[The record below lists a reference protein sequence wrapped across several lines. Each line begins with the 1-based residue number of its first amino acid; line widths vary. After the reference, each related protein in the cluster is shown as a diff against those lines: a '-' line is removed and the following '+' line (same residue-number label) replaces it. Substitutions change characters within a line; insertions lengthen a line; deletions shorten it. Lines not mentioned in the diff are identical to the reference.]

1 MRSQSLFNFFTKAA
15 DVQTTAAGTRVVT
28 GPDADRAK
36 EQTAARANATY
47 EAEQKRRSGMTDQQR
62 WSEDFNNHLSDQA
75 GAGRDQYNFAY
86 DNFTRD
92 LDDAVARGDMTS
104 QQATKARQHIIN
116 SVRDQQRAWH
126 SNYLTT
132 YNNGDHT
139 DSDRQGIR
147 GSRIWSTH
155 GDNGLVHFRH
165 GDFSEN
171 TTFGGAERGYARRDA
186 RNARTTNPPTGNAN
200 VTSTSQPAQAA
211 STQTTPQSPNLV
223 RRDRNGRV
231 APTVFRGGYAVDT
244 GNDVDWSAKGDGH
257 INISGANFTDEQ
269 YAAYNNV
276 RSSLTTAIR
285 QQEGVS
291 LNEARARATA
301 LANQWAADQSQV
313 AAGGKAFNRWQ
324 HVDTPAQEVAT
335 PQPAPAAQPVTQPE
349 AVSPAPTGPDTQV
362 PAGQTSS
369 LSVSPGGSIVPN
381 ALALNTG
388 NKPITLG
395 GSPDLGISL
404 DALGAVPQIPANNPL
419 ANPVTTPTPPTST
432 EANPAQP
439 ATPPAAPTPAEQ
451 STTPAGTTNPTPQ
464 QPGNQ
469 YKDTVWTQYGI
480 ADALNRQKT
489 QIADKLT
496 AIPGYDGLLF
506 RMDGDTE
513 GGVYDRTG
521 RQLTYQGKPIN
532 DALLRGDRNGWWELW
547 KDGDYGADILHNA
560 YQAMQ
565 SRATSNYGDAEMNA
579 LGFTRVP
586 GSRRWY
592 RNAKGQFVDI
602 SGELAPTGT
611 IEGQLDHGRTVNQ
624 RWRKDTS
631 DPMGLFFD
639 GEREDI
645 GYL

>member
-1 MRSQSLFNFFTKAA
+1 M
-15 DVQTTAAGTRVVT
+15 QTTAAGPRVVT

-47 EAEQKRRSGMTDQQR
+47 EAEQKRRAGMTDQQR

-92 LDDAVARGDMTS
+92 LDDAVARGTMTS
-104 QQATKARQHIIN
+104 QQAAKARQHIIN

-147 GSRIWSTH
+147 GSRIWATH

-186 RNARTTNPPTGNAN
+186 RSARTANPSTGNPN
-200 VTSTSQPAQAA
+200 VNSTSQPAQAA
-211 STQTTPQSPNLV
+211 STQTTSYSPKLV

-231 APTVFRGGYAVDT
+231 APTVFKGGYAVDT
-244 GNDVDWSAKGDGH
+244 GNGVDWSAKGDGH

-324 HVDTPAQEVAT
+324 HVDTPAPVAKPQPTAT
-335 PQPAPAAQPVTQPE
+335 PQPTAAPQSVAQSPVTALGATDIASVAGTPSNRPLTLGGEPTLGLPTSTSDRSLLNNPGLAITLPSLGAAQPQQLSSPSPEVTPAPATAPTTSNTTPAAPAAAPATAPAAGSTTEEPPVE
-349 AVSPAPTGPDTQV
+349 SPAWDFRSRALENRNKVADGLVPIKDYEGIYYKPGDMSGTLYKSNGEPWRTRGGNIVDAKILRADTNWFGANGNDIKHNIEQRYQEDSAKAFTPEEAAV
-362 PAGQTSS
+362 LGFKP
-369 LSVSPGGSIVPN
+369 LPG
-381 ALALNTG
+381 A
-388 NKPITLG
+388 
-395 GSPDLGISL
+395 
-404 DALGAVPQIPANNPL
+404 
-419 ANPVTTPTPPTST
+419 
-432 EANPAQP
+432 
-439 ATPPAAPTPAEQ
+439 
-451 STTPAGTTNPTPQ
+451 
-464 QPGNQ
+464 
-469 YKDTVWTQYGI
+469 
-480 ADALNRQKT
+480 
-489 QIADKLT
+489 
-496 AIPGYDGLLF
+496 PGYYINSRGEIVDEFGYAEDEGTLPSDVDHSTWDDIRKAWREWVPDYFGDLF
-506 RMDGDTE
+506 SGDS
-513 GGVYDRTG
+513 D
-521 RQLTYQGKPIN
+521 
-532 DALLRGDRNGWWELW
+532 
-547 KDGDYGADILHNA
+547 DY
-560 YQAMQ
+560 
-565 SRATSNYGDAEMNA
+565 
-579 LGFTRVP
+579 
-586 GSRRWY
+586 
-592 RNAKGQFVDI
+592 K
-602 SGELAPTGT
+602 
-611 IEGQLDHGRTVNQ
+611 
-624 RWRKDTS
+624 
-631 DPMGLFFD
+631 
-639 GEREDI
+639 
-645 GYL
+645 

>member
-1 MRSQSLFNFFTKAA
+1 M
-15 DVQTTAAGTRVVT
+15 QTTAAGTRVVT
-28 GPDADRAK
+28 GPDVDRAK
-36 EQTAARANATY
+36 EQTAARANAVH
-47 EAEQKRRSGMTDQQR
+47 EAEQK
-62 WSEDFNNHLSDQA
+62 
-75 GAGRDQYNFAY
+75 
-86 DNFTRD
+86 
-92 LDDAVARGDMTS
+92 
-104 QQATKARQHIIN
+104 
-116 SVRDQQRAWH
+116 
-126 SNYLTT
+126 
-132 YNNGDHT
+132 
-139 DSDRQGIR
+139 
-147 GSRIWSTH
+147 
-155 GDNGLVHFRH
+155 
-165 GDFSEN
+165 
-171 TTFGGAERGYARRDA
+171 RGYARRDA
-186 RNARTTNPPTGNAN
+186 RNARLANPSTGNAN

-211 STQTTPQSPNLV
+211 PTQTTPQSPKLV
-223 RRDRNGRV
+223 RRDRNERV
-231 APTVFRGGYAVDT
+231 TPTPTVFKGGYAVDT
-244 GNDVDWSAKGDGH
+244 GDNVDWSAKGDGH

-269 YAAYNNV
+269 YAAYNKV

-324 HVDTPAQEVAT
+324 HVDAPEPEAATPAA
-335 PQPAPAAQPVTQPE
+335 APAALPVTPSESASPE
-349 AVSPAPTGPDTQV
+349 PTGPAVQA

-381 ALALNTG
+381 ESTLSAG
-388 NKPITLG
+388 NKPLTLG
-395 GSPDLGISL
+395 GSPDLGISP
-404 DALGAVPQIPANNPL
+404 DVLGAVPPFPANNPL
-419 ANPVTTPTPPTST
+419 ANPVTTSAPSTST
-432 EANPAQP
+432 EVNPAQP
-439 ATPPAAPTPAEQ
+439 AAPQSPTAAPPTTPPATPPATPQPAEQ
-451 STTPAGTTNPTPQ
+451 APAPAGTTNNNPATPQ
-464 QPGNQ
+464 QPSNPH
-469 YKDTVWTQYGI
+469 KDTVWTQFGI
-480 ADALNRQKT
+480 TDALNKQKT
-489 QIADKLT
+489 QVASGLT

-506 RMDGDTE
+506 RKDGDNT

-521 RQLTYQGKPIN
+521 KQLTYQGKAIN
-532 DALLRGDRNGWWELW
+532 DELLRGDRNGWWELW

>member
-15 DVQTTAAGTRVVT
+15 DVQTTSAGTRIVT
-28 GPDADRAK
+28 GADADAAK
-36 EQTAARANATY
+36 EQTAAKANAAY

-62 WSEDFNNHLSDQA
+62 WSEDFNNHLSDQT
-75 GAGRDQYNFAY
+75 GAGKDQYNFAY

-92 LDDAVARGDMTS
+92 LDDAVARGSMTR
-104 QQATKARQHIIN
+104 QQAARARQHIIN

-171 TTFGGAERGYARRDA
+171 TTFGGAERGYAQRDA
-186 RNARTTNPPTGNAN
+186 RNPRTTNTSTGNPTVN
-200 VTSTSQPAQAA
+200 STSQPAQAA
-211 STQTTPQSPNLV
+211 PAQSTPQSPKLV

-231 APTVFRGGYAVDT
+231 TPTPTVFKGGYTVGVNDS
-244 GNDVDWSAKGDGH
+244 DVDWAAQGDGS
-257 INISGANFTDEQ
+257 INVSGAKLTPAQ
-269 YAAYNNV
+269 YNTFNNV
-276 RSSLTTAIR
+276 RASLTTQLR
-285 QQEGVS
+285 QQEGLS
-291 LNEARARATA
+291 PADAKARATR
-301 LANQWAADQSQV
+301 LASQWMADRVAIANGGAAQ
-313 AAGGKAFNRWQ
+313 NRWQ
-324 HVDTPAQEVAT
+324 HATPPPAPTQTTTPSPEPVSAPEEQPAPQPAPAPQPEPTPTPAPEPAPVNPVNADGSRPLTLGGTPELGVSTEALFSPTPAPWWAVPQPEPAPAPIPTPAPTPAPQPEPT
-335 PQPAPAAQPVTQPE
+335 PQPAPAPQ
-349 AVSPAPTGPDTQV
+349 PAPNPEQ
-362 PAGQTSS
+362 
-369 LSVSPGGSIVPN
+369 
-381 ALALNTG
+381 
-388 NKPITLG
+388 
-395 GSPDLGISL
+395 
-404 DALGAVPQIPANNPL
+404 PQ
-419 ANPVTTPTPPTST
+419 
-432 EANPAQP
+432 
-439 ATPPAAPTPAEQ
+439 
-451 STTPAGTTNPTPQ
+451 
-464 QPGNQ
+464 NQ
-469 YKDTVWTQYGI
+469 YKDTEWSQSAI
-480 ADALNRQKT
+480 SDALNRQKT
-489 QIADKLT
+489 QVADGLT

-506 RMDGDTE
+506 RKDGDQS

-521 RQLTYQGKPIN
+521 KQLTYKGKAIN
-532 DALLRGDRNGWWELW
+532 DELLRGDRNGWLEFW
-547 KDGDYGADILHNA
+547 KDGDYGANILHNA

-565 SRATSNYGDAEMNA
+565 SKATSNYGDAEMNA

-631 DPMGLFFD
+631 DLLGLFFD

>member
-1 MRSQSLFNFFTKAA
+1 M
-15 DVQTTAAGTRVVT
+15 QTTAAGTRVVT

-36 EQTAARANATY
+36 EQTAARANAVH
-47 EAEQKRRSGMTDQQR
+47 EAEQNRRSGMTDQQR

-75 GAGRDQYNFAY
+75 GAGKDQYNFAY

-92 LDDAVARGDMTS
+92 LDDAVARGTMTS
-104 QQATKARQHIIN
+104 QQAAQARQHIIN
-116 SVRDQQRAWH
+116 SVRNQQRAWH

-186 RNARTTNPPTGNAN
+186 RNARTVNPSTGNTN
-200 VTSTSQPAQAA
+200 VNSTSQPAQAV
-211 STQTTPQSPNLV
+211 STQTTPQRPNLV
-223 RRDRNGRV
+223 RRDRNGSV
-231 APTVFRGGYAVDT
+231 APTVFKGGYAVDT

-335 PQPAPAAQPVTQPE
+335 PQPPPATTPVAQAE
-349 AVSPAPTGPDTQV
+349 SASPATTGPATQA

-369 LSVSPGGSIVPN
+369 LPVSSGGSIVPN
-381 ALALNTG
+381 DPALNTG
-388 NKPITLG
+388 NRPITLG
-395 GSPDLGISL
+395 GSPDLGISPGV
-404 DALGAVPQIPANNPL
+404 LGAVPPVSANNPL
-419 ANPVTTPTPPTST
+419 SNPVATSTPPTST

-439 ATPPAAPTPAEQ
+439 VTPQPTPQPATPPAAPSPAAQ
-451 STTPAGTTNPTPQ
+451 ATTPAGTTNPNPTPQ
-464 QPGNQ
+464 QPSNQ
-469 YKDTVWTQYGI
+469 YNDTVWTQHGI
-480 ADALNRQKT
+480 TDALNRQKT
-489 QIADKLT
+489 QVASGLT

-506 RMDGDTE
+506 RRDGDKD

-521 RQLTYQGKPIN
+521 RQLTYQGRAIN
-532 DALLRGDRNGWWELW
+532 DELLRGDRNGWWELW

-565 SRATSNYGDAEMNA
+565 GRATSNYGDAEMNA

>member
-1 MRSQSLFNFFTKAA
+1 M
-15 DVQTTAAGTRVVT
+15 QTTAAGTRVVT
-28 GPDADRAK
+28 GPDVDRAK
-36 EQTAARANATY
+36 EQTAARAKAVH
-47 EAEQKRRSGMTDQQR
+47 EAEQKRRSGMPDQQR

-75 GAGRDQYNFAY
+75 GAGKDQYNFAY

-92 LDDAVARGDMTS
+92 LDDAVARGTMTS
-104 QQATKARQHIIN
+104 QQAAKARQHIIN

-132 YNNGDHT
+132 YNNGEHT

-186 RNARTTNPPTGNAN
+186 RNARPANPSTGNAN

-211 STQTTPQSPNLV
+211 PTQTTPQSPKLV

-231 APTVFRGGYAVDT
+231 TPTPTVFKGGYAVDT
-244 GNDVDWSAKGDGH
+244 GDNVDWSAKGDGH

-324 HVDTPAQEVAT
+324 HVDAPEPEAATPAA
-335 PQPAPAAQPVTQPE
+335 APAALPVTPSESASPE
-349 AVSPAPTGPDTQV
+349 PTGPAVQA

-369 LSVSPGGSIVPN
+369 LPVSSGDSIVPN
-381 ALALNTG
+381 DPALNTG
-388 NKPITLG
+388 NRPITLG
-395 GSPDLGISL
+395 GSPDLGISP
-404 DALGAVPQIPANNPL
+404 DVLGAVPQVPANNPL
-419 ANPVTTPTPPTST
+419 SNPAATSTPPTST

-439 ATPPAAPTPAEQ
+439 TTPQPATPPAAPTPSAQEATSAAPAPTSAPATPTPAPAPEVIEAPAWDFKNRALANRNKVADGLVRANGYEGIYYKPGDSGGILYKSNGEPWRRNGQVVNADMLRNDTNWFGASGNDIKHNIEQ
-451 STTPAGTTNPTPQ
+451 SYQENS
-464 QPGNQ
+464 
-469 YKDTVWTQYGI
+469 
-480 ADALNRQKT
+480 NR
-489 QIADKLT
+489 A
-496 AIPGYDGLLF
+496 F
-506 RMDGDTE
+506 
-513 GGVYDRTG
+513 
-521 RQLTYQGKPIN
+521 
-532 DALLRGDRNGWWELW
+532 
-547 KDGDYGADILHNA
+547 
-560 YQAMQ
+560 
-565 SRATSNYGDAEMNA
+565 SAEEAAA
-579 LGFTRVP
+579 LGFKPVP
-586 GSRRWY
+586 GAPGYYINSKGEIVDEFG
-592 RNAKGQFVDI
+592 NAEEDGTLI
-602 SGELAPTGT
+602 SDVGPSIWNGIGKA
-611 IEGQLDHGRTVNQ
+611 
-624 RWRKDTS
+624 WREWS
-631 DPMGLFFD
+631 PDPLGLFWS
-639 GEREDI
+639 GSRED
-645 GYL
+645 YN